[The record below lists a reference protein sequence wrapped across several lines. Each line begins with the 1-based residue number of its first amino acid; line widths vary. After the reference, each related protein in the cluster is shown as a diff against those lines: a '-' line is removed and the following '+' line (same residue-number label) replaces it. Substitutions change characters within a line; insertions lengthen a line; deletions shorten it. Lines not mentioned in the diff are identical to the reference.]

1 MKCVTSLIYSFS
13 MLSFLGCA
21 TVSERVEQVE
31 STVPRSKQI
40 QAQKSLETPVH
51 KSYKR
56 KLAISR
62 FSNETNYGRTLLTDE
77 QFDRI
82 GKQASDMLS
91 SRLVKSEKFLVFE
104 RPDIKKIELE
114 QKYIPDAKMI
124 GVDTLVVGSVTEFG
138 RSVGGKSG
146 FLSST
151 KNQVARAKVEIR
163 LVDART
169 GHAFFS
175 ASGSGEA
182 NTESGEIA
190 GFGSRAEYDATLNDR
205 AIAAAVADVIDKL
218 VATLDERIWK
228 TSVLSVDGHQVFI
241 SGGSRQGLKTGDIL
255 QVMVSGKKVVS
266 KQTGFEIELPATKLA
281 LLKIVSFFGDS
292 ETNEGSVCEIL
303 DGTIDNNLLQSVFIT
318 EIK

>member
-1 MKCVTSLIYSFS
+1 MKYTTSLFCSFS
-13 MLSFLGCA
+13 MLTFLGCA

-31 STVPRSKQI
+31 STATKSQQI
-40 QAQKSLETPVH
+40 QAQKSLETPVV

-56 KLAISR
+56 KLAVAR
-62 FSNETNYGRTLLTDE
+62 FSNETNYGRALLTDE

-91 SRLVKSEKFLVFE
+91 SRLVKSGKFLVFE
-104 RPDIKKIELE
+104 RPDIKKIEME

-138 RSVGGKSG
+138 RFVGGKSG

-163 LVDART
+163 LVDPTT

-175 ASGSGEA
+175 ASGTGEA

-205 AIAAAVADVIDKL
+205 AIAAAVSDVIDKL
-218 VATLDERIWK
+218 VATLDERQWK
-228 TSVLSVDGHQVFI
+228 TSVLSIDGLQVFI
-241 SGGSRQGLKTGDIL
+241 SGGRRQGLKIGDRL
-255 QVMVSGKKVVS
+255 QVMASGKRVVS
-266 KQTGFEIELPATKLA
+266 KQTGFEMELPATKLA
-281 LLKIVSFFGDS
+281 SIKIVSFFGDS
-292 ETNEGSVCEIL
+292 ETNEGSVCELI
-303 DGTIDNNLLQSVFIT
+303 DGTINNNQLQSIFVT